1 MFWYL
6 LGPEWVLLGDT
17 WSNVNN
23 LVSDPGGEI
32 SVRTAGTGTFRGGPT
47 NVVGYSYTEGS
58 TPLVPGDESGAIGDM
73 SIDVVDCNNSSILL
87 YKDEFFLQDR
97 LHGSVVGNIENVTL
111 NIDQVTM
118 GGRSLLAQL
127 NVERIAEPRSGTIE
141 QVLDYIFALVG
152 ITGGIVY
159 DESLPATTIR
169 TPGYEGDLWVFVKQ
183 LASANDFEV
192 TVIRNFIVVRPVRQR
207 VIDASNIIEQ
217 NIQIQDIELARE
229 FDVAY
234 YNYEPETDFL
244 VFPEGGFNLETTPVY
259 QVEANETVEFEVE
272 LEFFLTSV
280 KQPIAQDFVPID
292 YSGTNSVYSVSAND
306 NLPVSAAFW
315 NDFGGDV
322 SFEILGAGNRL
333 KIIITGPDFP
343 ELSPYSIS
351 VSDGSTSYST
361 LRVIGTG
368 MNFKREL
375 YTEKTG
381 LGVFD
386 TPNEKGTEIDNPA
399 IDTLEDAKR
408 YALFA
413 RRLYALPKQTFS
425 TSSRTFPR
433 VEGSV
438 PFFFYPTFSDFNSSV
453 NAEYSFNNFNSD
465 YGGITFDQF
474 TTQVL
479 NTVPQGFGEVSGSR
493 VKLADAFY
501 RVRNVTITPDVISID
516 TEYDTL
522 FSDLIAVF
530 RAPQWKDLPAS
541 WGAMDDVWE
550 DVVVLEEVQKTFEDF
565 NEIFQG
571 TNFKDYALLPLRQT
585 KCLV

>member
-1 MFWYL
+1 VFWYL

-17 WSNVNN
+17 WANVNN

-32 SVRTAGTGTFRGGPT
+32 SVRTSGTGTFRGGPT

-111 NIDQVTM
+111 NNDQVTM
-118 GGRSLLAQL
+118 GGRSLLALL
-127 NVERIAEPRSGTIE
+127 NVERTAQPQTGSIE
-141 QVLDYIFALVG
+141 DILDYLFSLVG
-152 ITGGIVY
+152 ITGSIVY
-159 DESLPATTIR
+159 DESLPATIINS
-169 TPGYEGDLWVFVKQ
+169 PGYQGDLWVFVKQ

-207 VIDASNIIEQ
+207 VIDASNLIDQ

-234 YNYEPETDFL
+234 YNYSTETDFL
-244 VFPEGGFNLETTPVY
+244 VFPKGGWTPDVPVY
-259 QVEANETVEFEVE
+259 QVEANETVEFEVD

-280 KQPIAQDFVPID
+280 QQPTVQDLVTKEYDIA
-292 YSGTNSVYSVSAND
+292 SVYSVSGND
-306 NLPVSAAFW
+306 NLPVPAAQW
-315 NDFGGDV
+315 TSFGGDM
-322 SFEILGAGNRL
+322 SFEILGSGNRL
-333 KIIITGPDFP
+333 KITITGPDFP

-361 LRVIGTG
+361 LRVVGTG
-368 MNFKREL
+368 LNFHREL

-381 LGVFD
+381 LTAVD

-399 IDTLEDAKR
+399 IDTLEDAKK
-408 YALFA
+408 YALFG
-413 RRLYALPKQTFS
+413 RRLYALPRQTFS

-433 VEGSV
+433 LEGSV
-438 PFFFYPTFSDFNSSV
+438 PFFFYPTFADFNSSV

-465 YGGITFDQF
+465 YSGITFDQF
-474 TTQVL
+474 TTDVL

-516 TEYDTL
+516 AEYDTL
-522 FSDLIAVF
+522 FSDLISVF

-541 WGAMDDVWE
+541 WGGMDDVWE
-550 DVVVLEEVQKTFEDF
+550 DVVILEEVQKTFQDF
-565 NEIFQG
+565 NEIFEG

>member
-1 MFWYL
+1 MFWYQL
-6 LGPEWVLLGDT
+6 DPEWVLLGDT
-17 WSNVNN
+17 WANVNN

-32 SVRTAGTGTFRGGPT
+32 SVRTSGTGTFRGGPT

-141 QVLDYIFALVG
+141 QVLDYIFGLVG
-152 ITGGIVY
+152 ITGSIVY
-159 DESLPATTIR
+159 DESLPATVIR

-207 VIDASNIIEQ
+207 VIDASNLIDQ

-234 YNYEPETDFL
+234 YNYSVETDFL
-244 VFPEGGFNLETTPVY
+244 VFPKGGWTPDVPVY
-259 QVEANETVEFEVE
+259 QVEANETVEFEVD
-272 LEFFLTSV
+272 LEFFLTSIV
-280 KQPIAQDFVPID
+280 QPAVQDNVDKEYAGP
-292 YSGTNSVYSVSAND
+292 SSVYSASGND
-306 NLPVSAAFW
+306 GLPVSANFW
-315 NDFGGDV
+315 NDFGGDM
-322 SFEILGAGNRL
+322 SFEILGTGNRI

-351 VSDGSTSYST
+351 VNDGSTSYST
-361 LRVIGTG
+361 LRVVGTG
-368 MNFKREL
+368 MNFHREL

-381 LGVFD
+381 LTPSD

-399 IDTLEDAKR
+399 IDTLQDAKE
-408 YALFA
+408 YALFG

-433 VEGSV
+433 LEGSV
-438 PFFFYPTFSDFNSSV
+438 PFFFYPTFADFNSSV

-465 YGGITFDQF
+465 YSGITFDQF

-501 RVRNVTITPDVISID
+501 RVRNVTITPDAISID

-522 FSDLIAVF
+522 FSDLISVF
-530 RAPQWKDLPAS
+530 RGPQWKDLPAS
-541 WGAMDDVWE
+541 WGGLDDAWE

>member
-1 MFWYL
+1 MFWYQL
-6 LGPEWVLLGDT
+6 DPEWVLLGDT
-17 WSNVNN
+17 WANVNN

-32 SVRTAGTGTFRGGPT
+32 SVRTSGTGAFRGGPT

-97 LHGSVVGNIENVTL
+97 LHGSVVGNVENVTL
-111 NIDQVTM
+111 NNDQVTM
-118 GGRSLLAQL
+118 GGRSLLALL
-127 NVERIAEPRSGTIE
+127 NVDRTAQPQTGTIE
-141 QVLDYIFALVG
+141 DILDYLFSLVG
-152 ITGGIVY
+152 ITGSVVY
-159 DESLPATTIR
+159 DESLPTTIINS
-169 TPGYEGDLWVFVKQ
+169 PGYQGDLWVFVKQ

-207 VIDASNIIEQ
+207 VIDASNMIDQ

-234 YNYEPETDFL
+234 YNYSPETDFL
-244 VFPEGGFNLETTPVY
+244 AFPKGGWTPDVPVY
-259 QVEANETVEFEVE
+259 QVEANETVEFEVD

-280 KQPIAQDFVPID
+280 QQPTVQDLVAKD
-292 YSGTNSVYSVSAND
+292 YDVASVYSVSGND
-306 NLPVSAAFW
+306 NLPVPAAQW
-315 NDFGGDV
+315 ISFGGDM
-322 SFEILGAGNRL
+322 SFEILGSGNRL
-333 KIIITGPDFP
+333 KITITGPDYP

-361 LRVIGTG
+361 LRVVGTG
-368 MNFKREL
+368 LNFHREL

-381 LGVFD
+381 LSVSD
-386 TPNEKGTEIDNPA
+386 TTNEKGTEIDNPA
-399 IDTLEDAKR
+399 IDSLEDAKR

-413 RRLYALPKQTFS
+413 RRLYALPRQTFS

-433 VEGSV
+433 LEGSV
-438 PFFFYPTFSDFNSSV
+438 PFFFYPTFADFNSSV
-453 NAEYSFNNFNSD
+453 SAEYSFNNFNSD
-465 YGGITFDQF
+465 YSGITFDQF
-474 TTQVL
+474 TTDVL

-522 FSDLIAVF
+522 FSDLISVF

-541 WGAMDDVWE
+541 WGGMDDVWE
-550 DVVVLEEVQKTFEDF
+550 DVVILEEVQKTFQDF
-565 NEIFQG
+565 NEIFEG